1 MAIFLGLDCGGS
13 SSRALALDDVGNRVY
28 ERSSGSANLSSTP
41 FNRLRRN
48 IATVLNGAPAPTS
61 VCGCFAGLIDEETHQ
76 TGLSL
81 LREAFP
87 YAKLAAVPDFAAAF
101 HAFEE
106 PQDVCIIAG
115 TGSVVCSSIEGVMVR
130 SGGRGYLLGD
140 QGSAYTFGRDAFNR
154 YLDNPAEA
162 GPALTAAVLEEFQ
175 TTEPTEALRRLY
187 AGAPAPMLA
196 RLAKAVAHDQR
207 AGCTYANE
215 IMEKNFGELAKIVKA
230 HVERYLPQR
239 RNLRVG
245 LAGGLWRGS
254 SNLRDAMMTALERTM
269 PGTPFILTPIKR
281 PPVYGA
287 VVLAK
292 ELMFGN

>member
-13 SSRALALDDVGNRVY
+13 SSRALALDESGNRVY

-41 FNRLRRN
+41 YARLRRN
-48 IATVLNGAPAPTS
+48 LNTVLQGAPAPTS
-61 VCGCFAGLIDEETHQ
+61 VCGCFAGLIDEETRQ
-76 TGLSL
+76 TALEI

-87 YAKLAAVPDFAAAF
+87 SARLAAVPDFAAAF

-106 PQDVCIIAG
+106 PQDVCIITG
-115 TGSVVCSSIEGVMVR
+115 SGSVVCSSIDGVMVR

-154 YLDNPAEA
+154 FLDDPAHA
-162 GPALTAAVLEEFQ
+162 GPALISAISEEFQ
-175 TTEPTEALRRLY
+175 TTSPTEALRRLY

-196 RLAKAVAHDQR
+196 RLAKAVSTDQR
-207 AGCTYANE
+207 AGHPYANE
-215 IMEKNFGELAKIVKA
+215 IMEKNFGELAQIVKT
-230 HVERYLPQR
+230 HVERYLPGR
-239 RNLRVG
+239 RNLRLG

-254 SNLRDAMMTALERTM
+254 SNLRDGVLVALQRAMPDKEL
-269 PGTPFILTPIKR
+269 ILTPIKH

-287 VVLAK
+287 VILAK
-292 ELMFGN
+292 ELMIGN